1 MKMDNPPYFWDAVVL
16 ARHFGS
22 RQATMAWI
30 SAKREEAANPP
41 QSPSDDS
48 SGVNGMKDAGLETPQ
63 SSRLTRPKHILP
75 TTHPKTP
82 LRKLK
87 SSHFS
92 TPPRR
97 NPAKFSLSRD
107 SVAALRGRDNSSST
121 YRGQLRHSPLLGDS
135 LRSLYTI
142 THEVGDPFLP
152 STPIANPS
160 IRTFSYFPPSGV
172 PRSVNTP
179 SWVMDQMD
187 FDDLTPSRAR
197 PTHVTSIAPS
207 CPPSPA
213 RELSSVHSVANDLSS
228 ESTEHPSYANTVAA
242 TTVLDNPA
250 PMDDVRFHMAPLSS

>member
-1 MKMDNPPYFWDAVVL
+1 MVL

-22 RQATMAWI
+22 RQATVAWI
-30 SAKREEAANPP
+30 SAKCDEAANPP
-41 QSPSDDS
+41 QSPSADS
-48 SGVNGMKDAGLETPQ
+48 GGVKGMNDKGLETPQ
-63 SSRLTRPKHILP
+63 SSRLTRPKHLLP

-87 SSHFS
+87 LSHFS

-97 NPAKFSLSRD
+97 NPAKFSLLRD

-135 LRSLYTI
+135 LRTLYTI
-142 THEVGDPFLP
+142 THEVGDTFLL

-160 IRTFSYFPPSGV
+160 IRTFSHFPRGGV

-187 FDDLTPSRAR
+187 FDDLTPSRPR
-197 PTHVTSIAPS
+197 PTHVTSIALS

-213 RELSSVHSVANDLSS
+213 RELSSVYSVANDLSS
-228 ESTEHPSYANTVAA
+228 GSTEPPSYANTVAA
-242 TTVLDNPA
+242 TTMLDSPA
-250 PMDDVRFHMAPLSS
+250 AMDDLRFHMAPLSSQTIDAPF